1 MHDIYMVLYE
11 LLTNIS
17 DNIIFNIIIMLIL
30 ITAHLI
36 NIIHFHTAHYEA
48 VIPKF
53 TWKKVLNLN
62 LKKNMSGGPF
72 IQHHTFTFCP
82 AVFERKHTS
91 LNSCW

>member
-17 DNIIFNIIIMLIL
+17 DNIIFNIIIILIL
-30 ITAHLI
+30 ITANLI

-62 LKKNMSGGPF
+62 FKKTCLEDPVFSTIPLHSVQLCLNAS
-72 IQHHTFTFCP
+72 TCP
-82 AVFERKHTS
+82 
-91 LNSCW
+91 